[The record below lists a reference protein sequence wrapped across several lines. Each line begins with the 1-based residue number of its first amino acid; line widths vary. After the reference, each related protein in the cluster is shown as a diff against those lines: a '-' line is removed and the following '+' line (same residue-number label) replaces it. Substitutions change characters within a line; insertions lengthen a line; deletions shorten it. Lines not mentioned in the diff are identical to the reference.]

1 MMEFMGYG
9 RADGSVGKRN
19 YVGVL
24 SAVVC
29 VNEVVENIVRQVQGT
44 TRFTHHQ
51 GCCQTPL
58 DIHIVNDT
66 LINLGK
72 NPNLHSVLLVS
83 FGF

>member
-1 MMEFMGYG
+1 MKEFLGYG
-9 RADGSVGKRN
+9 RADGSVGTRN

-58 DIHIVNDT
+58 DIHIVKDRKSTRLNSS
-66 LINLGK
+66 
-72 NPNLHSVLLVS
+72 H
-83 FGF
+83 